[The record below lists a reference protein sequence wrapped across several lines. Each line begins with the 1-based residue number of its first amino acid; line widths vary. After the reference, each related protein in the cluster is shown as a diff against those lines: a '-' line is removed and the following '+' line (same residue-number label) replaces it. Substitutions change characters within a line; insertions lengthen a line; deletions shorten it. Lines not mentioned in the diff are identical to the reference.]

1 MTVFNLLARWRQI
14 DAFANHLAGLADI
27 GPVIGPIGLITL
39 ALSCQGRIQD
49 LKLGGGREMWSVVSS
64 AEGTRMEAPKA
75 CSPSKWYILMHS
87 GARLGQL

>member
-27 GPVIGPIGLITL
+27 GPDIGPIGLITL

-49 LKLGGGREMWSVVSS
+49 LKLGGGVKCGLCGRVPRHSHGG
-64 AEGTRMEAPKA
+64 AEGMFSFEMVHFDAFWSTF
-75 CSPSKWYILMHS
+75 
-87 GARLGQL
+87 RL